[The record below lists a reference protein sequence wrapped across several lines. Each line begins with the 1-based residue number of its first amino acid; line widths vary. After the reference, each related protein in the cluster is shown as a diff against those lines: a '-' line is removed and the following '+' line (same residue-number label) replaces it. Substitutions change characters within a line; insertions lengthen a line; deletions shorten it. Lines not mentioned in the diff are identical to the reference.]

1 MFGRDAMET
10 GDVQPPVRNELITDR
25 NMIFAK
31 MWHLA
36 KETARDRIMEA
47 QEIQKAYY
55 DSKVNPAKIYKKGE
69 KVLIKVDDD
78 IPGKFNMR

>member
-1 MFGRDAMET
+1 MFGRDAMEP

-47 QEIQKAYY
+47 QEIQKVQ
-55 DSKVNPAKIYKKGE
+55 SRL
-69 KVLIKVDDD
+69 LIS
-78 IPGKFNMR
+78 

>member
-1 MFGRDAMET
+1 
-10 GDVQPPVRNELITDR
+10 
-25 NMIFAK
+25 

-47 QEIQKAYY
+47 QEIQKVYY
-55 DSKVNPAKIYKKGE
+55 DNKVNPSKTYKKGE